1 MEWSRDRDKVI
12 RADIDRMLALFEK
25 IREVD
30 TEGVEPMH
38 TLPYEGAFSAE
49 ASPEPSADEADAS
62 ERLVDVR
69 KLGAPHMQGALFE
82 VPYTLDLGPSE
93 NSKGGAGEDA

>member
-1 MEWSRDRDKVI
+1 MERTKKQDEMRQAGQAEIAK
-12 RADIDRMLALFEK
+12 MLAMFER

-38 TLPYEGAFSAE
+38 TLPYEGTFSAE
-49 ASPEPSADEADAS
+49 AAENVPE
-62 ERLVDVR
+62 RTVDVR
-69 KLGAPHMQGALFE
+69 KLDAPHMRGALFE
-82 VPYTLDLGPSE
+82 VPYTLDLGPSK